1 MNGDFQPSNAIGYLF
16 EHLNGI
22 WSRQSDQVLQEQ
34 LGIGLSQYKIMMAM
48 QWNPKTQQR
57 VLAQMLG
64 QTEASISRQ
73 VKLLLEKGMLTTKVN
88 PAERRER
95 ITEITPKGLKV
106 ADAARKA
113 MATFHKPMFDELN
126 EKQIKQLLETLV
138 TLHAYVC
145 QPGKT
150 YSCNHPLGI

>member
-1 MNGDFQPSNAIGYLF
+1 MNTDMQPANKIGYLF

-57 VLAQMLG
+57 RLAQMLG
-64 QTEASISRQ
+64 QTEASVSRQ

-88 PAERRER
+88 PKERRER
-95 ITEITPKGLKV
+95 LTEITPKGLKI
-106 ADAARKA
+106 AQAARKA
-113 MATFHKPMFDELN
+113 MAAFHAPMFEELS
-126 EKQIKQLLETLV
+126 EKQMKQLLETLI